1 MQRKS
6 VRRGDGEFSG
16 FDSGGMRLIQKVDS
30 DPQSFD
36 PQSLVMHLLLAAAV
50 PSFIRIDRH
59 DKSISSKTL
68 EYRPGDPVLL
78 FSL

>member
-30 DPQSFD
+30 DPQS
-36 PQSLVMHLLLAAAV
+36 LVMHLLVGGGGTEFCPNRSA
-50 PSFIRIDRH
+50 
-59 DKSISSKTL
+59 
-68 EYRPGDPVLL
+68 
-78 FSL
+78 